1 MYPTL
6 YHAFLDLTG
15 IELGFL
21 RFFNSFGF
29 FVAVAFILASWTLG
43 RELRRM
49 EGLGLLKVTT
59 RRETFGLPASKGE
72 LIGQGLIG
80 FIIGWKGFYLITN
93 SDEALAD
100 PPAFLLSAQGDFIAG
115 IAVGALLVWLRWR
128 AKEKQ
133 KLAEPRTEEVK
144 VQPHEHAG
152 NITIVAAIW
161 GFVGAK
167 LFHWLEY
174 PGQFISF
181 ITDPTGEDVITGLTM
196 YGGLIVAGAMVIRY
210 FVKNGIPAW
219 NGADA
224 AAPGVMLAYAVGRIG
239 CHVSGDGDW
248 GIPNTSPAPSWMP
261 SWLWS
266 YDYPNNVNAVTGP
279 QRGGYSGEMITD
291 GTCFEG
297 YCTHL
302 VPGVFP
308 TPLYETIVC
317 LLLFGVMW
325 ALRKKMKPAGSIFF
339 LFLFLNGLE
348 RFFIEKIRVNE
359 PVLGNITQAEIIA
372 TLLMA
377 AGIGGFLWLR
387 RKRASA
393 SQPDGT
399 AV

>member
-6 YHAFLDLTG
+6 YHAFLDLFG
-15 IELGFL
+15 VDLPFL

-43 RELRRM
+43 KELRRM
-49 EGLGLLKVTT
+49 EGLGLLKATT
-59 RRETFGLPASKGE
+59 RTVMVGKPASIVE

-80 FIIGWKGFYLITN
+80 FLVGWKGLYMLFN
-93 SDEALAD
+93 MSEVSAD
-100 PPAFLLSAQGDFIAG
+100 PPAFLLSGQGSFVGG
-115 IAVGALLVWLRWR
+115 IVVGALFSWLRWR
-128 AKEKQ
+128 EKEKQ
-133 KLAEPRTEEVK
+133 KLAEPRSEEVR
-144 VQPHEHAG
+144 VAAHEHG
-152 NITIVAAIW
+152 GSITITAAIW
-161 GFVGAK
+161 GFIGAK

-174 PGQFISF
+174 PDQFVSF
-181 ITDPTGEDVITGLTM
+181 ITNPTGEDIITGLTM

-210 FVKNGIPAW
+210 FRKNGIPAW

-248 GIPNTSPAPSWMP
+248 GVANIAPAPSWMP

-266 YDYPNNVNAVTGP
+266 YDYPNNVNAVLGP
-279 QRGGYSGEMITD
+279 KHGGYAGVPITD

-302 VPGVFP
+302 VPGVYP

-317 LLLFGVMW
+317 LLFFGVLW
-325 ALRKKMKPAGSIFF
+325 GLRKKLKPAGSIFF

-359 PVLGNITQAEIIA
+359 PVIGSITQAEIIA
-372 TLLMA
+372 SVLMI
-377 AGIGGFLWLR
+377 AGIGGLIWLR
-387 RKRASA
+387 RRKHA
-393 SQPDGT
+393 T
-399 AV
+399 AAD